1 MRFKYFEG
9 PIDEMS
15 DLLDGSH
22 KCSFCGQ
29 KSEMCFEIDYAI
41 TDKFSEDEKEGKI
54 GCMTCLSKGEFEF
67 WHDTEFGMLDEKGLT
82 KVYNHNMDNPPP
94 IENDKL
100 IGLRRTPQIVTWQQE
115 LWLTHCKDFMT
126 YKGTWEPTDFYR
138 NSKSGNG
145 KELFLEMTDSELN
158 HLWNNSLNEGETE
171 LEEWYATY
179 YVFECKYCGKLRGNW
194 DCD

>member
-1 MRFKYFEG
+1 MKFEYFDG

-15 DLLDGSH
+15 DLLEGSH
-22 KCSFCGQ
+22 ICSLCGQ
-29 KSEMCFEIDYAI
+29 ESEMCFEIDYAI

-54 GCMTCLSKGEFEF
+54 GCIDCLRKGEFEF
-67 WHDTEFGMLDEKGLT
+67 RHDTEFGMLDENGLT

-100 IGLRRTPQIVTWQQE
+100 IELRRTPQIVTWQQE
-115 LWLTHCKDFMT
+115 LWLTHCNDFMT
-126 YKGTWEPTDFYR
+126 YKGTWEPSDFNK
-138 NSKSGNG
+138 NSNSGNG
-145 KELFLEMTDSELN
+145 KKLFLEMTDSELN
-158 HLWNNSLNEGETE
+158 HLWDDSLEKGETE

-179 YVFECKYCGKLRGNW
+179 YVFECKHCGKLRGNW